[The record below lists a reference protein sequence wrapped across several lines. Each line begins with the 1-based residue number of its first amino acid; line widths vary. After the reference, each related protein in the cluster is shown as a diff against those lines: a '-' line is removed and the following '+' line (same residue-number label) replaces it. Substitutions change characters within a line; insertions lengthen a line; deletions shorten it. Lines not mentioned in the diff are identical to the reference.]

1 MRSTKNYCSSSLW
14 TCLHHMVILISQNK
28 NHRFFYD
35 FSLSMSL
42 QRVKDRDNHG
52 NLDIQ
57 SVQGL
62 LLTRPCSLTRAMA
75 HIYQNCYFFFSPR
88 HNRPAQNHSDHSTH
102 IDIGKPPLHLCMQ
115 APCFYR
121 NCPFRAVLLYTYC
134 KLINTHVCPRNIWQ
148 I

>member
-1 MRSTKNYCSSSLW
+1 MGSTKNFCSSSLW

-57 SVQGL
+57 SVPGL
-62 LLTRPCSLTRAMA
+62 LLTRPCSLTRTLA

-88 HNRPAQNHSDHSTH
+88 HNRPAQNHSDHSPH
-102 IDIGKPPLHLCMQ
+102 IDVAQVNPRCIS
-115 APCFYR
+115 
-121 NCPFRAVLLYTYC
+121 VC
-134 KLINTHVCPRNIWQ
+134 KRHVFTETAHFEQFCCIPTVSL
-148 I
+148 